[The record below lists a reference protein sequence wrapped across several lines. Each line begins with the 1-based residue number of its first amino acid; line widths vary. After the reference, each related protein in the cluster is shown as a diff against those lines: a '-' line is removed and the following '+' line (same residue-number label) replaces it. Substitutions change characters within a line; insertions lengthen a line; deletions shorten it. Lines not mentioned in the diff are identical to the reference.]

1 MFLQKHSKV
10 KRKVFMTW
18 LASYAVILII
28 PIIISS
34 LAYYQSIKTIGEEVN
49 KTNEASLRQLKILVD
64 GKLQELENISNSIAF
79 DSDVKNVMSA
89 QDLYTPDTH
98 YKAKEIQAELSQYI
112 LSNEIIDKIY
122 LYYAS
127 NNFLLSNNNFYR
139 EEEIIHDVAS
149 RDLMLSAGEW
159 RKFIDNNR
167 YREYLIK
174 NTVDQNGGLHTKT
187 ILSQA
192 VYGGDMKSPAGRLII
207 LINEDKL
214 NGLIDNMKLSSDGLS
229 AVIDGNGN
237 FIGSKDI
244 KPLPSFLEYGNLT
257 DSEVMFYD
265 TLQGQNV
272 AVSHAHSDINDWEY
286 VNVIPTDIY
295 LEKVQKIKT
304 ILYIYTAICLL
315 IGLLTA
321 YWLAKRNYS
330 PIKRLV
336 TIFESNKKGTSK
348 AGQNEFLY
356 LENSLRDLLDEQA
369 DYRKRIDQQYE
380 TLRNNFIN
388 RLLKG
393 RIRNINLLKSACE
406 TYDIVFKSSD
416 FIVMTFSIEDNKS
429 LFFTE
434 KFEKDDDTVNLIYF
448 LINAVQEEFK
458 QMNYNAYPVEIDR
471 MMSCL
476 VSLDGAGGKDKQYTL
491 YKQHLE
497 QVADKVRAALIDRF
511 GIILSIGIS
520 DVCVG
525 EMNIHSAY
533 AQTLEIIEYKA
544 IVGDLSTV
552 TFYNEIVST
561 EESTL
566 KGNGF
571 LEKEKQFI
579 NCIMAED
586 YKGAREIM
594 EDMIVN
600 DIIESTKSIQIIKCR
615 TFGLINSLINA
626 IGEISITMDEKYFEE
641 LDPVNRLLTSNNIAD
656 LQNQVKIIFEKLNEY
671 YRDKAKE
678 NSLSNL
684 KEIEDYVKANY
695 DDSELSITVLSDKFD
710 ITPSYLSRKFK
721 NYTGTGLLDYIHK
734 LRIKNAKILM
744 HDKSLSIKDIA
755 QKVGYYSN
763 VAMNRSF
770 KKYEGIT
777 PGKFREYII
786 SDD

>member
-1 MFLQKHSKV
+1 M
-10 KRKVFMTW
+10 
-18 LASYAVILII
+18 
-28 PIIISS
+28 
-34 LAYYQSIKTIGEEVN
+34 
-49 KTNEASLRQLKILVD
+49 
-64 GKLQELENISNSIAF
+64 
-79 DSDVKNVMSA
+79 
-89 QDLYTPDTH
+89 
-98 YKAKEIQAELSQYI
+98 
-112 LSNEIIDKIY
+112 
-122 LYYAS
+122 
-127 NNFLLSNNNFYR
+127 
-139 EEEIIHDVAS
+139 
-149 RDLMLSAGEW
+149 
-159 RKFIDNNR
+159 
-167 YREYLIK
+167 
-174 NTVDQNGGLHTKT
+174 
-187 ILSQA
+187 
-192 VYGGDMKSPAGRLII
+192 
-207 LINEDKL
+207 
-214 NGLIDNMKLSSDGLS
+214 
-229 AVIDGNGN
+229 
-237 FIGSKDI
+237 
-244 KPLPSFLEYGNLT
+244 
-257 DSEVMFYD
+257 
-265 TLQGQNV
+265 
-272 AVSHAHSDINDWEY
+272 
-286 VNVIPTDIY
+286 
-295 LEKVQKIKT
+295 
-304 ILYIYTAICLL
+304 
-315 IGLLTA
+315 
-321 YWLAKRNYS
+321 
-330 PIKRLV
+330 
-336 TIFESNKKGTSK
+336 
-348 AGQNEFLY
+348 
-356 LENSLRDLLDEQA
+356 DEQA
-369 DYRKRIDQQYE
+369 DYRKKIDQQYE

-448 LINAVQEEFK
+448 LIGAVQEEFK
-458 QMNYNAYPVEIDR
+458 KVNYNAYPVEIDR
-471 MMSCL
+471 MMACL
-476 VSLDGAGGKDKQYTL
+476 VSLDDSEGKDKQYTRQK
-491 YKQHLE
+491 KQLE
-497 QVADKVRAALIDRF
+497 QIADKVRAVLIDRF

-600 DIIESTKSIQIIKCR
+600 DIIENTKSIQMIKCR

-656 LQNQVKIIFEKLNEY
+656 LQSQVKIIFEKLNEY

-695 DDSELSITVLSDKFD
+695 NDSELSITVLSDEFG

-734 LRIKNAKILM
+734 LRIENAKNT
-744 HDKSLSIKDIA
+744 DA
-755 QKVGYYSN
+755 
-763 VAMNRSF
+763 
-770 KKYEGIT
+770 
-777 PGKFREYII
+777 
-786 SDD
+786 